1 MMLTGMTKKYKNAFT
16 IVSPAISDLGD
27 MILFDPSVK
36 KNLRHLSNWAIT
48 ARCEYFL
55 HGT

>member
-55 HGT
+55 HST